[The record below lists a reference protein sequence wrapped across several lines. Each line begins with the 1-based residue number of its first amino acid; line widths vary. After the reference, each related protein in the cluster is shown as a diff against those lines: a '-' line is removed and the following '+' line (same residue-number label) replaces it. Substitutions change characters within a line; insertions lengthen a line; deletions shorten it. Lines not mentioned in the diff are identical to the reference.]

1 MEKLNFPNYNV
12 IIKNKENKSYIFDRV
27 RKKWLICTK
36 EEWVRVHCVNFLIET
51 KGYPASWILIEK
63 EIKVYETKKRF
74 DIVVLNLKG
83 ENHILIE
90 CKAPSISITQETFDQ
105 IARYNLSLKSRFLMV
120 TNGFDHYFC
129 QMDYENKQYSFLKD
143 LPNNMSVS

>member
-1 MEKLNFPNYNV
+1 MEKLNFPNCNV
-12 IIKNKENKSYIFDRV
+12 LIKNKENKSFIFDRV

-74 DIVVLNLKG
+74 DIVVSSLRG
-83 ENHILIE
+83 ENQILIE

-105 IARYNLSLKSRFLMV
+105 VARYNLSIKSRFLMV

-129 QMDYENKQYSFLKD
+129 QMDYKNKRYSFLKD
-143 LPNNMSVS
+143 LPNHISIS

>member
-27 RKKWLICTK
+27 RKKWLMCTK

-74 DIVVLNLKG
+74 DIVVSSLRG

-105 IARYNLSLKSRFLMV
+105 IARYNLTANASYLMV
-120 TNGFDHYFC
+120 TNGLAHYFC
-129 QMDYENKQYSFLKD
+129 QIDAENETYVFLKD
-143 LPNNMSVS
+143 IPEY

>member
-27 RKKWLICTK
+27 RKKWLMCTK
-36 EEWVRVHCVNFLIET
+36 EEWVRVHCVNF
-51 KGYPASWILIEK
+51 
-63 EIKVYETKKRF
+63 
-74 DIVVLNLKG
+74 
-83 ENHILIE
+83 LIE

-129 QMDYENKQYSFLKD
+129 QMDYKNKQYSFLKD
-143 LPNNMSVS
+143 LPNHMSVS

>member
-1 MEKLNFPNYNV
+1 MEKLNFPNCNV
-12 IIKNKENKSYIFDRV
+12 MIKNKENKSYIFDRV

-36 EEWVRVHCVNFLIET
+36 EELVRVHCVNFLIET

-129 QMDYENKQYSFLKD
+129 QMDFEKEQYVFLQE
-143 LPNNMSVS
+143 LPDFR

>member
-1 MEKLNFPNYNV
+1 M
-12 IIKNKENKSYIFDRV
+12 IKNKENKSYIFDRV
-27 RKKWLICTK
+27 RKKWLMCTK

-74 DIVVLNLKG
+74 DIVVSSLRG
-83 ENHILIE
+83 GNHILIE

-105 IARYNLSLKSRFLMV
+105 IARYNLTANASYLMV
-120 TNGFDHYFC
+120 TNGLAHYFC
-129 QMDYENKQYSFLKD
+129 QIDAENETYVFLKD
-143 LPNNMSVS
+143 IPEY